1 MTVGSSRRTA
11 WRAPA
16 FPDGQTPLARLA
28 FPTRRE
34 PSLHRREPGGR
45 RSSRSGEETPT
56 APPARL
62 RVRAA
67 ICLTLC
73 ACPATAEP
81 TRIAACLLEPSP
93 SHLLSPYLD

>member
-11 WRAPA
+11 LGAPA
-16 FPDGQTPLARLA
+16 VPDGQTPNSRPP
-28 FPTRRE
+28 FPNRPQTS
-34 PSLHRREPGGR
+34 PHRPEPGGT